1 MSFRKAGEG
10 DEITDAECIISRRI
24 RSRGHSIYK
33 ITDGEGELEFESG
46 SYFNIGQGLK
56 VSGKVYND
64 RGFLKIDV
72 GSLKKTDGIYPK
84 ILQKIENNVEIKD
97 VPLLASGETMEK
109 LKERIHGCARKLLT
123 AKKTG
128 RFCLLRFHND
138 ADGISGALA
147 LTKIIDAY
155 ASQQNSATYSVFDAM
170 RDINTLQ
177 GENHPLAIILD
188 FGCGEDS
195 REGLELLKASG
206 AEVMVIDHH
215 PNTGKAEEKTDVF
228 LNPWAV
234 NDSESASSYTAGYLA
249 VEVARACGEFGAE
262 PLAPVACAGDK
273 STIIEISEKDVEKAL
288 VIDYM
293 ATYAGFKNKLEFY
306 KKALDNQDLYSSVLI
321 QAKEA
326 LEKITEDVKAG
337 MKKRLDG
344 PVSVYTIDTERI
356 KSREFP
362 GKGKITT
369 RCFELV
375 GESPTVVL
383 GFWNRGLSFRI
394 NDGAVQNG
402 VRADRI
408 IEILKKE
415 MGDFVF
421 GGGGH
426 ARAASMRVR
435 EGFVDSVLDK
445 IIEIVKEGGEAAK
458 PGGLASG
465 TNF

>member
-1 MSFRKAGEG
+1 MSFRKASEG
-10 DEITDAECIISRRI
+10 DVLTDAECIISRKI

-33 ITDGEGELEFESG
+33 ITDGEGELEFESS
-46 SYFNIGQGLK
+46 SYFNVGQGLK

-64 RGFLKIDV
+64 RGFLKINVDV
-72 GSLKKTDGIYPK
+72 LQKAEGVYTK
-84 ILQKIENNVEIKD
+84 ILQKIENGVETKD
-97 VPLLASGETMEK
+97 VPFLASGETMEK
-109 LKERIHGCARKLLT
+109 LKERIHECARKLLA

-155 ASQQNSATYSVFDAM
+155 TSQQNSATYSVFDAM

-177 GENHPLAIILD
+177 GEKRPLAIILD
-188 FGCGEDS
+188 FGCGEES

-215 PNTGKAEEKTDVF
+215 PNTGNAEENAEVF

-249 VEVARACGEFGAE
+249 VEIARACGESGAE

-288 VIDYM
+288 VMDYM

-306 KKALDNQDLYSSVLI
+306 RRALENQDLYSSVLI
-321 QAKEA
+321 QAREA
-326 LEKITEDVKAG
+326 LERITEDVKAG

-344 PVSVYTIDTERI
+344 PVSIYTIDTERV

-375 GESPTVVL
+375 GESPAVVL

-394 NDGAVQNG
+394 NDGAVHRG
-402 VRADRI
+402 VRADRM
-408 IEILKKE
+408 IEILKNE

-426 ARAASMRVR
+426 ARAASMRIR
-435 EGFVDSVLDK
+435 EGFVDSVINK
-445 IIEIVKEGGEAAK
+445 VIEIVEERREPAKQGE
-458 PGGLASG
+458 
-465 TNF
+465 

>member
-1 MSFRKAGEG
+1 MSFKKASEG
-10 DEITDAECIISRRI
+10 DILTDAECIISRKI
-24 RSRGHSIYK
+24 RSGGRSIYK

-46 SYFNIGQGLK
+46 SYFPVGQGLK
-56 VSGKVYND
+56 VSGRIYKD
-64 RGFLKIDV
+64 RGFLKINV
-72 GSLKKTDGIYPK
+72 ASLQKADGLYSR
-84 ILQKIENNVEIKD
+84 ILQKIENGVKTKD
-97 VPLLASGETMEK
+97 VPFLASGETMEK
-109 LKERIHGCARKLLT
+109 LRDGIHACARKLLT
-123 AKKTG
+123 AKKTR

-147 LTKIIDAY
+147 LTKVIDAY
-155 ASQQNSATYSVFDAM
+155 TSQQNSATYSVFDAM

-177 GENHPLAIILD
+177 GEEHPLAILLD
-188 FGCGEDS
+188 FGCGGES

-215 PNTGKAEEKTDVF
+215 PDTGKAEDNADIF
-228 LNPWAV
+228 LNPWV
-234 NDSESASSYTAGYLA
+234 INNSESASSYTAGYLA
-249 VEVARACGEFGAE
+249 VEIARACGEPEAE
-262 PLAPVACAGDK
+262 SLAPVACAGDK
-273 STIIEISEKDVEKAL
+273 STIIEISEKDVERAL
-288 VIDYM
+288 VMDYM

-306 KKALDNQDLYSSVLI
+306 RNALENPDLYSSVLI

-344 PVSVYTIDTERI
+344 PVCVYTVDTERV

-375 GESPTVVL
+375 GKRPAVVL

-394 NDGAVQNG
+394 NDGAVSRG
-402 VRADRI
+402 VVADGM
-408 IEILKKE
+408 IESLKEE
-415 MGDFVF
+415 MGDFVL

-426 ARAASMRVR
+426 ARAASIRIR
-435 EGFVDSVLDK
+435 GGFVDSVMEK
-445 IIEIVKEGGEAAK
+445 IIEMVKEKEE
-458 PGGLASG
+458 
-465 TNF
+465 

>member
-1 MSFRKAGEG
+1 MSFKKASEG
-10 DEITDAECIISRRI
+10 DILTDAECIISRKI
-24 RSRGHSIYK
+24 RARGHSIYK
-33 ITDGEGELEFESG
+33 ITDGEGELEFESN
-46 SYFNIGQGLK
+46 SYFPVGQGLR

-64 RGFLKIDV
+64 KGFLKINV
-72 GSLKKTDGIYPK
+72 ASLQKADEIYPR
-84 ILQKIENNVEIKD
+84 ILQKIENSVETKD
-97 VPLLASGETMEK
+97 IPFLASGKTMEK
-109 LKERIHGCARKLLT
+109 LGEKIHACARKLLT

-155 ASQQNSATYSVFDAM
+155 TSQQNSATYSVFDAM

-177 GENHPLAIILD
+177 GEKNPLAIILD
-188 FGCGEDS
+188 FGCGEES
-195 REGLELLKASG
+195 QEGLELLKASG

-215 PNTGKAEEKTDVF
+215 PNTGNAEGNTDVF

-234 NDSESASSYTAGYLA
+234 NDSEGASAYTAGYLA
-249 VEVARACGEFGAE
+249 VEIARVCGESGAE
-262 PLAPVACAGDK
+262 SLAPVACAGDK

-288 VIDYM
+288 VMDYM
-293 ATYAGFKNKLEFY
+293 ATYAGFKNKLDFY
-306 KKALDNQDLYSSVLI
+306 RNALENQELYSSVLI
-321 QAKEA
+321 QAREA

-344 PVSVYTIDTERI
+344 PVSVYTIDTERV

-375 GESPTVVL
+375 GEQPAVVL

-394 NDGAVQNG
+394 NDGAVQG
-402 VRADRI
+402 GIMADRM
-408 IEILKKE
+408 IELLKKE

-426 ARAASMRVR
+426 ARAASMRIR
-435 EGFVDSVLDK
+435 EGFVNSVIEK
-445 IIEIVKEGGEAAK
+445 IVEMVKEKGE
-458 PGGLASG
+458 SG
-465 TNF
+465 KTGE